1 MNEHLSIQRLGWLLR
16 ADIAAGYRSLL
27 TVSAALAGVI
37 LIASL
42 ISFDVGDRAQ
52 GFFTSWYGG
61 MLFIWGIIASSR
73 AFRELHDK
81 TGNQAYLLLPASA
94 LEKTAARLLA
104 VTLGLVVYLLV
115 FTTAVSILV
124 QFVFLLMPGA
134 GYGLFNPLDPQLW
147 PMIGGYF
154 FLQSFFFLGAAWFRS
169 RHFIKTTLVLTVV
182 GIGLIVFAT
191 LTLNIA
197 FSPGDIAD
205 IEGLIARAS
214 GSYRGLLRS
223 LQIVQTIFTILLPA
237 ACWSIA
243 WLRLTEAQVSDAV

>member
-1 MNEHLSIQRLGWLLR
+1 MNEHFSIQRLGWLLR
-16 ADIAAGYRSLL
+16 ADLAAGYRSLL
-27 TVSAALAGVI
+27 TVSATLAGVI

-52 GFFTSWYGG
+52 GFFTSWYGA
-61 MLFIWGIIASSR
+61 MLYVWGVIASSR

-104 VTLGLVVYLLV
+104 VTLGLAVYLLV
-115 FTTAVSILV
+115 FTTVVSILV

-134 GYGLFNPLDPQLW
+134 GYGLFNPLDSQLW

-197 FSPGDIAD
+197 FSPGDMAD
-205 IEGLIARAS
+205 IDGLIARVS
-214 GSYRGLLRS
+214 GSYRGLLRF
-223 LQIVQTIFTILLPA
+223 LEILQTIFTILLPA
-237 ACWSIA
+237 ACWTIA
-243 WLRLTEAQVSDAV
+243 WLRLRETQVSDAV